1 MVAYKKLS
9 KEERSIL
16 CKRMS
21 KNYYE
26 NSEVKKLL
34 EETNKEWEDEVNRDI
49 PSELYGIREKYPKAI
64 ATTTCSIN
72 LRYLSENKR
81 NSWFPWPDLKC
92 SNVIYGFRYT
102 SKIWATTT
110 DYMNVLGKY
119 NYKLYNKIMNDILP
133 ALNDIDNFAN
143 DLECALNSIS
153 TVNGLKNKMPEAYK
167 IYVDT
172 YGEPTSYYSSK
183 NSTSKKCDNI
193 EKVRAIYNS
202 TKINK

>member
-49 PSELYGIREKYPKAI
+49 PSELYGIQEKYPKAI
-64 ATTTCSIN
+64 ATTTCTIN
-72 LRYLSENKR
+72 LRYLSGNKR

-110 DYMNVLGKY
+110 DYMNVLTEY
-119 NYKLYNKIMNDILP
+119 NSKLYNKIINDILP
-133 ALNDIDNFAN
+133 ALNDIDKFAN

-153 TVNGLKNKMPEAYK
+153 TVNSLKNEMPEAYK

-172 YGEPTSYYSSK
+172 YGEPTSYCSSK